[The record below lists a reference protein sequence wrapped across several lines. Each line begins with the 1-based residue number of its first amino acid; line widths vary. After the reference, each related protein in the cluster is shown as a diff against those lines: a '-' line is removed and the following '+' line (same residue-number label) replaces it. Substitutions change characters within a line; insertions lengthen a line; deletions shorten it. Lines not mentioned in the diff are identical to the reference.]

1 MATPQQPRRRPQQ
14 THAQPY
20 HWFQG
25 ASVRALYDQI
35 GNANPDTARLEVR
48 VDGEQMRFRVVSTGG
63 GEERWADTASADI
76 NDSRRCPP
84 VCP

>member
-1 MATPQQPRRRPQQ
+1 MTTPQQPRRRPQ
-14 THAQPY
+14 AKPAPPY

-25 ASVRALYDQI
+25 PSVRELYEAI
-35 GNANPDTARLEVR
+35 GTANPDTARLEVR

-63 GEERWADTASADI
+63 GEERWADTAVADI

-84 VCP
+84 TCP